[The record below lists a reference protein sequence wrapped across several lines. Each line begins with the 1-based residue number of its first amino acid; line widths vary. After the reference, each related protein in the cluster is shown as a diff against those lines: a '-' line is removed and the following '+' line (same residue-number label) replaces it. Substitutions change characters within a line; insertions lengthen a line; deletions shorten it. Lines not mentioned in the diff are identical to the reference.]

1 MKKLLFIL
9 MFLSFVVGV
18 HAQHDAI
25 EDEIELFYDNGELA
39 TFMGAGC
46 YINWAVMFP
55 TEMLQERGVFFLNK
69 IAMFED
75 SQNTHDLKL
84 KIRLG
89 GDTAPGETVCSV
101 VFTPSGETGFQFQ
114 ELESPIL
121 IDGTQNLWIVFEQIG
136 VGGGYD
142 SYPAPASPDVSGN
155 PNGRWITCDNYNWY
169 DLANMGVPGYTWMIR
184 AYGINLVGVEESLTY
199 EALRLYPNPTTG
211 QFTVEGANVKKVE
224 VYNLVGQKI
233 HEANGQVVNIDA
245 TNWHKG
251 IYLVNIIEQNGAV
264 VAKKLVVR

>member
-1 MKKLLFIL
+1 MKKLLFIV
-9 MFLSFVVGV
+9 MFLSFVVGA

-114 ELESPIL
+114 EMESPIL
-121 IDGTQNLWIVFEQIG
+121 IDGTQNLWIVFEQLG
-136 VGGGYD
+136 FEGPND
-142 SYPAPASPDVSGN
+142 MYPASASNDVSGD
-155 PNGRWITCDNYNWY
+155 PNGRWTSCDNNNWI
-169 DLANMGVPGYTWMIR
+169 DLAEAGMPGYTWMIR
-184 AYGINLVGVEESLTY
+184 AYGINLVGVEESLAY
-199 EALRLYPNPTTG
+199 EALSLYPNPTTG
-211 QFTVEGANVKKVE
+211 QFIVEGANVERVE
-224 VYNLVGQKI
+224 VYNLVGQKV
-233 HEANGQVVNIDA
+233 HEAEGHVVNIDA
-245 TNWHKG
+245 ANWNEG

-264 VAKKLVVR
+264 VTNKLVVR